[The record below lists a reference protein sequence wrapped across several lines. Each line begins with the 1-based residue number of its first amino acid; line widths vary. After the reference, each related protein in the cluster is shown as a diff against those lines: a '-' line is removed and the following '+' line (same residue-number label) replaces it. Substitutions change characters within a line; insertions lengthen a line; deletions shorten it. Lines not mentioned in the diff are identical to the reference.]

1 MSSQWATSIARGF
14 RFESLKPTGAPAK
27 SSRCRDEN
35 PIRKSGYR
43 FSEKITLEQQAQSE
57 IPVQP
62 KSFRF
67 K

>member
-1 MSSQWATSIARGF
+1 MSSRWATSIARGF
-14 RFESLKPTGAPAK
+14 RFEVPNACRGT
-27 SSRCRDEN
+27 RCRDEN

-43 FSEKITLEQQAQSE
+43 FSEKITLKRQAQSE

-62 KSFRF
+62 KSFGF